1 VERFRGRPVNVRALA
16 VIYTNRMQAVTTAA
30 AGINSMADMKGKRV
44 STGAPGSATEVMAF
58 RLIEGA
64 GLDRD
69 KDFRARERL
78 SPAES
83 TNAIKDGKLD
93 AYFFVSGIPTSAI
106 TDLGASPGIQ
116 LRLVDHAEFVPKIVE
131 KYGPV
136 YFPEVIPAGTYPG
149 QTTDNKQM
157 SVANILGVLDTM
169 PAEQATRIL
178 EAMWRAREELVQVHA
193 EARGFTLDRQKSAAA
208 GVPWHPAAEAF
219 WKAQGAQLA

>member
-1 VERFRGRPVNVRALA
+1 MAL
-16 VIYTNRMQAVTTAA
+16 
-30 AGINSMADMKGKRV
+30 
-44 STGAPGSATEVMAF
+44 

-64 GLDRD
+64 GLDPA

-93 AYFFVSGIPTSAI
+93 AYFFVSGVPTSAV

-116 LRLVDHAEFVPKIVE
+116 LRLVDHAEFVPQIVE
-131 KYGPV
+131 RYGPV

-157 SVANILGVLDTM
+157 SVANILAVLDTM
-169 PAEQATRIL
+169 PNEQATRIL
-178 EAMWRAREELVQVHA
+178 EAAWKARDELVQVHA
-193 EARGFTLDRQKSAAA
+193 EARGFTLERQKTSAA